1 MFDLIGACLSK
12 KRKNAQRPRPQALIS
27 AGNKGPMPKH
37 DSMGSKLKNS
47 YEFVMLA
54 RRLGSCSC
62 HSLQHATGHSRKSTS
77 KKYLK
82 KLKNKNKNKNCKPI
96 SGRFASLIIELHRK
110 RAETKSLQIKNK
122 SIAYKTKDI
131 KQSIA
136 VVATCCSISLEFNL
150 DVAFATLC
158 SNCCCCC
165 CRFVV
170 DLLLFFYCFT
180 WPTYSAQETHLITN
194 AH

>member
-1 MFDLIGACLSK
+1 MACNMP
-12 KRKNAQRPRPQALIS
+12 RATTEIRRTKNIFE
-27 AGNKGPMPKH
+27 
-37 DSMGSKLKNS
+37 KLK
-47 YEFVMLA
+47 
-54 RRLGSCSC
+54 
-62 HSLQHATGHSRKSTS
+62 
-77 KKYLK
+77 
-82 KLKNKNKNKNCKPI
+82 KNKNNNKNANCKPI

-165 CRFVV
+165 WYAV

-180 WPTYSAQETHLITN
+180 WLAYSTEETHLITN
-194 AH
+194 AHWEFDYLHSIGASHCCSVCVACGTQSRNLI